1 MFVLVRTLCNNVLF
15 MSNRLLETF
24 EAVEKGY
31 ALPPIPQPQPIL
43 PAPIYRP
50 LLPQPPPPPP
60 THHLPSLTVAQKQKD
75 EEKVVKCDRLVR
87 SLMSGL
93 PNEVDFAFNV
103 LTIMSY
109 SAPRDLPTE
118 KVIISIHRQ

>member
-1 MFVLVRTLCNNVLF
+1 
-15 MSNRLLETF
+15 MSNRLLENY

-43 PAPIYRP
+43 PPTIYRP
-50 LLPQPPPPPP
+50 VLPQPPPP
-60 THHLPSLTVAQKQKD
+60 TMHHFPSLTVAQKQKD
-75 EEKVVKCDRLVR
+75 EEKTVKCDRIVR

-103 LTIMSY
+103 LTIMSH
-109 SAPRDLPTE
+109 SVPRDLPIE
-118 KVIISIHRQ
+118 KVVINVHVNNK